1 MFDEET
7 LRNNSVWCSVL
18 PVYQSPFTWENGAL
32 WLSVKF
38 SLNINDLRRSSDNY
52 LFVCIHTY
60 IHTYI
65 YTYIHTYIY
74 IYIYIYTY
82 IYTCIY
88 IYTVYIYIYIYI

>member
-1 MFDEET
+1 MFDEETLVFDEETPVFDEETLVFDEET

-52 LFVCIHTY
+52 LFVCIHRY
-60 IHTYI
+60 IHI
-65 YTYIHTYIY
+65 
-74 IYIYIYTY
+74 
-82 IYTCIY
+82 CLFLAFRNNFEE
-88 IYTVYIYIYIYI
+88 